1 MLLGMGSNKTFL
13 FIACGNANGTDTL
26 KDSLSVS
33 YKTKYTSTMWF
44 SNHTPWCLLQRSSKF
59 VSIQKTTHGCYS
71 IFIHNS
77 QNLEGT
83 KVSFTRKMD
92 KLTMAHPDNGILYSI
107 KKTKGYQVIRIHG
120 GKLNAYYQMKET
132 IFVLDTYERY
142 KKQVRNPAL
151 RA

>member
-1 MLLGMGSNKTFL
+1 MRYYHTKVSMAKLQNTDNIKCCWGWGAIRLSYSLLVGMQ
-13 FIACGNANGTDTL
+13 NGTDTL

-77 QNLEGT
+77 QNLEAT

-120 GKLNAYYQMKET
+120 GKLNAYY
-132 IFVLDTYERY
+132 
-142 KKQVRNPAL
+142 
-151 RA
+151 